1 MGGRGASSSDS
12 SIKAVRISFNDNTE
26 TTYRTQ
32 KNGYISDINGDNY
45 QKTNRSIKQI
55 IQTAKENGYTVKT
68 YTQSQLKEYDRQRAE
83 NRKKNDKELDNL
95 YRTRGASTMKRRG
108 FVK

>member
-1 MGGRGASSSDS
+1 MGGRGASSSNN

-26 TTYRTQ
+26 ITYRTQ

-45 QKTNRSIKQI
+45 QKTNRSIRQI
-55 IQTAKENGYTVKT
+55 IKTAQENGYTIKT
-68 YTQSQLKEYDRQRAE
+68 YTQSQLKEYDKQRAE
-83 NRKKNDKELDNL
+83 ERKKTDRELDNL

>member
-12 SIKAVRISFNDNTE
+12 SIKAVRISLNDNTE

-32 KNGYISDINGDNY
+32 KNGYISDINGYNY
-45 QKTNRSIKQI
+45 QKTNRSMKQI
-55 IQTAKENGYTVKT
+55 IQTAKENGYTIKT
-68 YTQSQLKEYDRQRAE
+68 YTQAQLKEYDKQRAE
-83 NRKKNDKELDNL
+83 ERKRTDEELNRL
-95 YRTRGASTMKRRG
+95 YRTRGASTMKKRG